1 MFLGL
6 LPCTIVVWVTLYEG
20 PCKIIAWF
28 IEPVVVGDE
37 YVKDTLGFVGVD
49 LTITGAGGAMI
60 SLEGLSILWSID
72 N

>member
-6 LPCTIVVWVTLYEG
+6 LPCTIVVWVCEDEG
-20 PCKIIAWF
+20 PCEIIIWF

-49 LTITGAGGAMI
+49 LTITGVGGAMT
-60 SLEGLSILWSID
+60 SLEGLSIL
-72 N
+72 